1 MNKILKYSTYFT
13 VFILLII
20 THISSAENKIILKV
34 NNEIITTVDIL
45 NEIKYLSIIS
55 NDFKKIEKNKKIELA
70 RNSLIRQKIKFIEIL
85 KFRKNLNV
93 DDSVFENII
102 RSYFINLNINNLK
115 DFEIFFQSHSL
126 NTKTIKEK
134 VVIETLWNR
143 LIYEKFSKNV
153 KINKNEIEESIRKKE
168 NQNEYL
174 LSEII
179 FNIDKKEDLDQKI
192 NLINKTINMKT
203 FSEAA
208 LIHSISNSA
217 KNGGKLGWI
226 KENILSKIVKNE
238 IKKIDIGEFTKPIVI
253 PGGFLILKIEN
264 TREVKKSIDLNKE
277 IKNIIKK
284 KTNDQLNIFSNI
296 YLNKLKKSIQINE
309 I

>member
-13 VFILLII
+13 VFVLLII

-70 RNSLIRQKIKFIEIL
+70 RNSLIRQKIKLIEIL

-126 NTKTIKEK
+126 NTKIVKEK
-134 VVIETLWNR
+134 IVIETLWNR

-153 KINKNEIEESIRKKE
+153 KINKNEIEESIKKKE

-208 LIHSISNSA
+208 LIHSISSSA

-264 TREVKKSIDLNKE
+264 TREVKKNIDLNKE